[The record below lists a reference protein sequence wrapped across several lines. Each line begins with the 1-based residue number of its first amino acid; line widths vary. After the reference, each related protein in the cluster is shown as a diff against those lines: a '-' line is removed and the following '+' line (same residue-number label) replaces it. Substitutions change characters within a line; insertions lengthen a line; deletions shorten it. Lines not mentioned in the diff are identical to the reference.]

1 MTQKP
6 LQEHPLRHL
15 LWLTVPLIT
24 AVLFVAVT
32 LISSAAYDLASD
44 VIVPVSHWDP
54 DQCFLLISVH
64 HVFQAVIAFA
74 VILLLSLLLRK
85 SLSEFGFNR
94 NAFRYSV
101 RSVLIFSSAWFV
113 IQMAASILVPL
124 FTGLDASL
132 AYPLTLRNFTGNF
145 LFEILLSGT
154 SEEIL
159 FRSMTIPLML
169 VFFRKFT
176 KRDSLAWGV
185 AIAVATLVFTLA
197 HINFNLNPFTIT
209 HLNVAQLITCVIFGV
224 YYGLLMKKT
233 GSVLGPMLAHNLLNG
248 VCTLA
253 ALIITLCGA

>member
-1 MTQKP
+1 MTRKP
-6 LQEHPLRHL
+6 PQEHPLRHL
-15 LWLTVPLIT
+15 LWLTVPLIA

-32 LISSAAYDLASD
+32 LISSAAYDLASA
-44 VIVPVSHWDP
+44 VTAPVSNWDP
-54 DQCFLLISVH
+54 DHCFLLISVH

-74 VILLLSLLLRK
+74 VILVLSLLFRK
-85 SLSEFGFNR
+85 NLSEFGFNR
-94 NAFRYSV
+94 NAFRYSL
-101 RSVLIFSSAWFV
+101 RSVLIFSGVWFV
-113 IQMAASILVPL
+113 IQMAASILVSHL
-124 FTGLDASL
+124 TGLDASL
-132 AYPLTLRNFTGNF
+132 SYPLTARNFAGNF

-159 FRSMTIPLML
+159 FRAMAIPLML
-169 VFFRKFT
+169 AFFRTFT

-185 AIAVATLVFTLA
+185 AIGVATLVFTLA

-233 GSVLGPMLAHNLLNG
+233 GSILGPMLAHNLLNG

-253 ALIITLCGA
+253 ALIMTLWGA

>member
-1 MTQKP
+1 
-6 LQEHPLRHL
+6 
-15 LWLTVPLIT
+15 VPLIT

-101 RSVLIFSSAWFV
+101 RSVLIFSGVWFV

-132 AYPLTLRNFTGNF
+132 AYPLTLRNFTG
-145 LFEILLSGT
+145 I
-154 SEEIL
+154 
-159 FRSMTIPLML
+159 
-169 VFFRKFT
+169 FFSKSCFPAPARKSCF
-176 KRDSLAWGV
+176 V
-185 AIAVATLVFTLA
+185 
-197 HINFNLNPFTIT
+197 P
-209 HLNVAQLITCVIFGV
+209 
-224 YYGLLMKKT
+224 
-233 GSVLGPMLAHNLLNG
+233 
-248 VCTLA
+248 
-253 ALIITLCGA
+253 

>member
-6 LQEHPLRHL
+6 LQEHLLRHL
-15 LWLTVPLIT
+15 LWLTVPLIA

-32 LISSAAYDLASD
+32 LISSAAYDLASA
-44 VIVPVSHWDP
+44 VIAPVSHWDP

-64 HVFQAVIAFA
+64 HVFQAVIAFS
-74 VILLLSLLLRK
+74 VILLLSLLSRK

-101 RSVLIFSSAWFV
+101 RSVLIFSGIWFV
-113 IQMAASILVPL
+113 FQLAASILVSRL
-124 FTGLDASL
+124 TGLDASL
-132 AYPLTLRNFTGNF
+132 AYPLTARNFIGNF
-145 LFEILLSGT
+145 LFELLLSGT

-159 FRSMTIPLML
+159 FRAMTIPLML
-169 VFFRKFT
+169 AFFRTFT
-176 KRDSLAWGV
+176 RRESLAWGV

-209 HLNVAQLITCVIFGV
+209 HLNVAQLVTCVIFGV

-233 GSVLGPMLAHNLLNG
+233 GSILGPMLAHNLLNG
-248 VCTLA
+248 VVTIS
-253 ALIITLCGA
+253 ALIMTLWGA

>member
-6 LQEHPLRHL
+6 LQEHLLRHL
-15 LWLTVPLIT
+15 LWLTVPLIA

-32 LISSAAYDLASD
+32 LISSAAYDLASA
-44 VIVPVSHWDP
+44 VIAPVSHWDP

-101 RSVLIFSSAWFV
+101 RSVLIFSGAWFV

-159 FRSMTIPLML
+159 FRSMTIPLIL
-169 VFFRKFT
+169 AFFRKFT